1 MGHVPETAIGRRDE
15 FAGRAGALGEGGAA
29 PFVLIRAGLPPP
41 KGQAPAGWPLL
52 GQRVPPAVAGLGVPA
67 EVAARVPS
75 DHLRPPPFGPLPGT
89 EGVTGRGVTRP
100 HILLVASMRP
110 P

>member
-1 MGHVPETAIGRRDE
+1 MRHVSETAIGRRDRLT
-15 FAGRAGALGEGGAA
+15 GRPGAIGEGGAA
-29 PFVLIRAGLPPP
+29 PFVLIRAGLPPS
-41 KGQAPAGWPLL
+41 KGQAPAGRPLL
-52 GQRVPPAVAGLGVPA
+52 GKRVSAAVARLGLPA
-67 EVAARVPS
+67 EIAARVPG
-75 DHLRPPPFGPLPGT
+75 DHLGAPPFGPLPGT